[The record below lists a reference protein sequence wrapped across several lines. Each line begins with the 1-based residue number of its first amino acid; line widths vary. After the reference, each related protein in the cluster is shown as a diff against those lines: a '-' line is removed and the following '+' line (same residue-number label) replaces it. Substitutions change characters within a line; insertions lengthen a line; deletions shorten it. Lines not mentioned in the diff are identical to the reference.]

1 MVTARGAYITPINES
16 KTIKVGK
23 TMYLSRYRLNA
34 QPGTRMSDFKV
45 LPIGKNKSQSTT
57 QVYWII

>member
-23 TMYLSRYRLNA
+23 TMYLSRYLLNA

-45 LPIGKNKSQSTT
+45 FPIGNNKSQSTT